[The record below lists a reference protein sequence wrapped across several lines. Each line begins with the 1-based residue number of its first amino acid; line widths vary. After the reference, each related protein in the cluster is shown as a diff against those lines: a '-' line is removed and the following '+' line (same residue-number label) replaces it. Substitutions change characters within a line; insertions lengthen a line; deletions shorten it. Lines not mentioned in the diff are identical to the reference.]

1 MLPFRIM
8 YPHIGFLVGLFRL
21 CGLCS
26 APPSRGRPL
35 LLSCAPGAS
44 TPLRPHSHWSSSGLL
59 ALVFWEVLRF
69 LGHVLSF

>member
-26 APPSRGRPL
+26 AS
-35 LLSCAPGAS
+35 LSSKPGCL
-44 TPLRPHSHWSSSGLL
+44 TCI
-59 ALVFWEVLRF
+59 LVD
-69 LGHVLSF
+69 SFV